1 MVRFLLYQG
10 AEVSSLLHLSVQKV
24 ESEPAILLHKK
35 IQLYD
40 GLGGGYCI
48 TCAPASLRSTNHYS
62 VQGCTKRK
70 RYGGKCIAHCDKN
83 NELYIAQKQKDKL
96 KARVKKEAEK
106 K

>member
-1 MVRFLLYQG
+1 
-10 AEVSSLLHLSVQKV
+10 
-24 ESEPAILLHKK
+24 
-35 IQLYD
+35 
-40 GLGGGYCI
+40 
-48 TCAPASLRSTNHYS
+48 

-96 KARVKKEAEK
+96 KARVKREAEK